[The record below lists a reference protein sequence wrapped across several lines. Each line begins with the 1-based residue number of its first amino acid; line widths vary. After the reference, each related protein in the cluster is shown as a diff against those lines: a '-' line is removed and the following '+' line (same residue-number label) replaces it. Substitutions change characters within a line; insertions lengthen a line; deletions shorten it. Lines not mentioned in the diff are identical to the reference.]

1 MLEGAYTVNRL
12 YYLFWVEF
20 LNVFFYGPPTYSE
33 RYLSSVVRDAAA
45 CKFFDGLSPVG
56 QNPIGPTLV
65 TKAWAGTYHVPLFNP
80 FPPIMVFIFLSQAS
94 MTATTIATSVIRLT
108 TR

>member
-1 MLEGAYTVNRL
+1 MY
-12 YYLFWVEF
+12 F
-20 LNVFFYGPPTYSE
+20 LRSSTYSE

-45 CKFFDGLSPVG
+45 SKFFDGLSPVG
-56 QNPIGPTLV
+56 QNPIDPTLV
-65 TKAWAGTYHVPLFNP
+65 TKAWARTYHVPLFNR
-80 FPPIMVFIFLSQAS
+80 IMVFIFLSQAS